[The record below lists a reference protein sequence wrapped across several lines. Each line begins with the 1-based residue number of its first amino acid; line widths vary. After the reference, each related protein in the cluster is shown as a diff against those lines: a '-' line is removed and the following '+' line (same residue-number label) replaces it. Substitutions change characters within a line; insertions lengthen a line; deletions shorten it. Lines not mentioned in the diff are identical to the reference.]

1 VANYESQS
9 YHGNRRYAP
18 RRKVCYCCV
27 EWRRLHRLI
36 KNVDM
41 LYRYV
46 SDHGKIRPSRQ
57 TGICAKHQRLLA
69 KAIKRARN
77 MALLPF
83 VSEKQ
88 R

>member
-1 VANYESQS
+1 MANYESQS

-27 EWRRLHRLI
+27 DGVDYI
-36 KNVDM
+36 DYKDVDM

-69 KAIKRARN
+69 KAIKRARH